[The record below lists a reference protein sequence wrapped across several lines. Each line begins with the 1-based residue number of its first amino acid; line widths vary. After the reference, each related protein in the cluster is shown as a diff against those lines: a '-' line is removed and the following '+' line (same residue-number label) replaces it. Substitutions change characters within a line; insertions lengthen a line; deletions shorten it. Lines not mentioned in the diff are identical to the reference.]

1 VLLAG
6 ADRRPITPAL
16 EGRVWL
22 AGFQPN
28 RPAVG
33 VHDDLC
39 ARMQWNMGRAAQCRH
54 GRRPQGDR
62 AGYRLRTARSSEGT
76 DQVAREVGC
85 RETKEKAE
93 QGPDNHVFDLLP
105 AGACADVAEPEQGLC
120 CKEKANERRKRECF
134 VKSMAKWVMM
144 LPMPIAMRVSMSR
157 CLNWDRRKARKNKD
171 ARSDRGSNCLCVF
184 SCPAILLPWIRRGGY
199 NLHHL
204 FSENT
209 SAPACFHGIP
219 ASNAFDLQGTPP
231 AQGPR

>member
-1 VLLAG
+1 VAEVAQGVDDGAGPDARLTERAPVDGGVGADDHPVLDDDDAALGDPVMAALVLDIAEAVATDDGQAAAVHSHAG

-33 VHDDLC
+33 VQDHLC

-134 VKSMAKWVMM
+134 VKSMAKWVMS
-144 LPMPIAMRVSMSR
+144 IT
-157 CLNWDRRKARKNKD
+157 
-171 ARSDRGSNCLCVF
+171 
-184 SCPAILLPWIRRGGY
+184 I
-199 NLHHL
+199 
-204 FSENT
+204 
-209 SAPACFHGIP
+209 
-219 ASNAFDLQGTPP
+219 GTYHSSQSPT
-231 AQGPR
+231 AA